1 LERLWKKI
9 NPYLRFHRPRIRSPR
24 EAQKK
29 KQQSKSGIIVLI
41 IVAVVLLI
49 GLIVG
54 VVFLLRADNATT
66 GRVRDVFIIFMALE
80 SIVLG
85 VVMIILI
92 IQLATLI
99 NLLQNEI
106 KPIIQ
111 STSETVNTLKGTAQ
125 FLSDNLTEPVIRLN
139 SFLAGIKQFMD
150 LMRPGRSKR

>member
-1 LERLWKKI
+1 MEENQPISALPPTSDQIAEGGPEK
-9 NPYLRFHRPRIRSPR
+9 
-24 EAQKK
+24 E
-29 KQQSKSGIIVLI
+29 QQSKSGMIGLI
-41 IVAVVLLI
+41 IVAVVVLI

-54 VVFLLRADNATT
+54 AVFLLRADNATT

-111 STSETVNTLKGTAQ
+111 STNETVNTLKGTAV
-125 FLSDNLTEPVIRLN
+125 FLSENLTEPVIRLN
-139 SFLAGIKQFMD
+139 AFLAGFKQFTDM
-150 LMRPGRSKR
+150 MRPRRSKR